1 MEERKWTDW
10 LSEDDMAF
18 LKRFVLSSGSLKELA
33 RVYNVSYPTVR
44 LRLDRLIEKVKIVDS
59 TTITSDFER
68 LLRTLFA
75 EGKFDINTLT
85 IVLAAQRKA
94 MEEKK

>member
-33 RVYNVSYPTVR
+33 RVYDVSYPTVR
-44 LRLDRLIEKVKIVDS
+44 LRLDRLIAKVTILDS
-59 TTITSDFER
+59 TAITSDFER
-68 LLRTLFA
+68 LLSTLFA
-75 EGKFDINTLT
+75 EGKIDIETLNV
-85 IVLAAQRKA
+85 VLAAQRKS